1 MLIIFLTNIFKNLY
15 KCRMTVTRSQ
25 TMHKPVNQ
33 EIDKLPIPTVYSF
46 QIYFFIL
53 DFNFCR
59 RL

>member
-46 QIYFFIL
+46 
-53 DFNFCR
+53 
-59 RL
+59 